1 MRQILTKVHGENGVT
16 AKEKKMVEPYVSE
29 DLAERSEEKVQQ
41 KEKVEDMAVALEE
54 ARNKLQETE
63 DKLLRLAAEFENTK
77 KRLDREREISLKY
90 AEENILKDI
99 LPGIDNIE
107 RAMEQGRE
115 SNSIESLLEGVELT
129 RNGLLA
135 TLEKY
140 GVKAIESIGQPFD
153 PNIHE
158 ALAMEEAENI
168 EPNLVLR
175 EYLKGY
181 LFKERLLRPAKV
193 IVSKPPASCT

>member
-1 MRQILTKVHGENGVT
+1 MHGENSVT
-16 AKEKKMVEPYVSE
+16 AKEKKKVEPSVSE
-29 DLAERSEEKVQQ
+29 ESAEKQEGESQKQGEEKN
-41 KEKVEDMAVALEE
+41 MAVALEE

-63 DKLLRLAAEFENTK
+63 DKLLRLAAEFDNTK
-77 KRLDREREISLKY
+77 KRLEREREISLKY
-90 AEENILKDI
+90 AEENILKDL

-115 SNSIESLLEGVELT
+115 TNSIESLLEGVELT
-129 RNGLLA
+129 RKGLLA

-140 GVKAIESIGQPFD
+140 GVKAIESTGQPFD

-158 ALAMEEAENI
+158 ALAMEETDQI

-193 IVSKPPASCT
+193 IVSKPHA